1 MDLMEMKPI
10 HTILQV
16 LQFTYIHFNTSDPNS
31 PVAQVN
37 HDAPYV
43 DPDPGHSI
51 TGIIEFSAID
61 NLHLNTRLYFM

>member
-1 MDLMEMKPI
+1 METKQI
-10 HTILQV
+10 HLILQV
-16 LQFTYIHFNTSDPNS
+16 RTNYVSVIILDPNS

-51 TGIIEFSAID
+51 TG
-61 NLHLNTRLYFM
+61 T